1 MARTM
6 QTISAGAAATLR
18 LSLNTIDTIA
28 AAALPVHQAGQR
40 CGRRFRPI
48 IAAAWRQIDWQEVL
62 TIVITGLAIVAIA
75 SWRCARWSH
84 RTLINGSA
92 ALGQRYAAWL
102 APAPVAPVPMAPVPA
117 AVDRQPVICDPQ
129 PAAAVM
135 DHEPAIRE
143 PQPAL
148 PNADAPQRAA
158 RTKVSKLPKPA
169 PKPSRQSRAKGSSR
183 TTAPALA

>member
-102 APAPVAPVPMAPVPA
+102 APVPMAPVPVAPVPA
-117 AVDRQPVICDPQ
+117 AVDHQPVICDPQ
-129 PAAAVM
+129 PAAASTA
-135 DHEPAIRE
+135 EPK
-143 PQPAL
+143 
-148 PNADAPQRAA
+148 
-158 RTKVSKLPKPA
+158 RTRRSKLPIPA
-169 PKPSRQSRAKGSSR
+169 PKPSSKRSAKRSS
-183 TTAPALA
+183 ASGASIKPAMA

>member
-1 MARTM
+1 MATTM

-18 LSLNTIDTIA
+18 ISINSIDTIA
-28 AAALPVHQAGQR
+28 ALALPVHQAGQR

-102 APAPVAPVPMAPVPA
+102 APVPMAPVAA

-129 PAAAVM
+129 PAAASTA
-135 DHEPAIRE
+135 EPK
-143 PQPAL
+143 
-148 PNADAPQRAA
+148 
-158 RTKVSKLPKPA
+158 RTRRSKLPIPA
-169 PKPSRQSRAKGSSR
+169 PKPSRKRSAKGSS
-183 TTAPALA
+183 ASGASIKPAMA

>member
-28 AAALPVHQAGQR
+28 ALALPVHQAGQR

-102 APAPVAPVPMAPVPA
+102 APVPMAPVPVAPVPA
-117 AVDRQPVICDPQ
+117 AVDHQPVTCAPQ
-129 PAAAVM
+129 PAAASTA
-135 DHEPAIRE
+135 EPKRTRRSE
-143 PQPAL
+143 L
-148 PNADAPQRAA
+148 PI
-158 RTKVSKLPKPA
+158 PA
-169 PKPSRQSRAKGSSR
+169 PKPSRKRSAKRSS
-183 TTAPALA
+183 ASGASIKPAMA